1 MKANQPMQ
9 KKLQQGATLIVALIF
24 LVVLTVAGVT
34 AARFA
39 TFEER
44 MASNSQFRNQTF
56 QLAQSEI
63 RAQLLALNTS
73 FVNKE
78 ILLTAMSKPTVVH
91 DQAAKDADPT
101 LETLPT
107 TASAKLLL
115 PRKITT
121 DNIIQ
126 ADKNTI
132 RYVSKGCNSKSNM
145 GSSFGFIECVN
156 FEINA
161 TAQLAGGS
169 NSWQSQGLSV
179 ETTSA
184 PQ

>member
-1 MKANQPMQ
+1 MQTSQQMQ
-9 KKLQQGATLIVALIF
+9 KKQQQGATLIVALIF

-44 MASNSQFRNQTF
+44 MASNSQFRNQVF
-56 QLAQSEI
+56 QFAQSEI

-73 FVNKE
+73 YVNKD
-78 ILLTAMSKPTVVH
+78 ILLDAMDEATVAH
-91 DQAAKDADPT
+91 DAAAILADPS
-101 LETLPT
+101 LNVLPN
-107 TASAKLLL
+107 TARANHAL

-121 DNIIQ
+121 DNIIN
-126 ADKNTI
+126 ANKNTV
-132 RYVSKGCNSKSNM
+132 RYVRQEPCL
-145 GSSFGFIECVN
+145 GSSQSFQCVH
-156 FEINA
+156 FEINT
-161 TAQLAGGS
+161 TAEMTGGS

-184 PQ
+184 SN

>member
-1 MKANQPMQ
+1 MNASQPTKQ
-9 KKLQQGATLIVALIF
+9 KQQQGATLIVALIF
-24 LVVLTVAGVT
+24 LVILTVAGIT

-44 MASNSQFRNQTF
+44 MASNSQFRNQVF

-73 FVNKE
+73 FVNKD

-107 TASAKLLL
+107 TAGATLALQ
-115 PRKITT
+115 RKITT
-121 DNIIQ
+121 DDIIQ
-126 ADKNTI
+126 ANKNTV
-132 RYVSKGCNSKSNM
+132 RYVGKGCIGTSL
-145 GSSFGFIECVN
+145 GGPIECLN
-156 FEINA
+156 FEINT

-179 ETTSA
+179 GTTSA
-184 PQ
+184 SN

>member
-1 MKANQPMQ
+1 MKTSQLMQ
-9 KKLQQGATLIVALIF
+9 KKQQQGATLIVALIF

-44 MASNSQFRNQTF
+44 MASNSQFRNQVF
-56 QLAQSEI
+56 QFAQSEI

-73 FVNKE
+73 YVNKD
-78 ILLTAMSKPTVVH
+78 ILLDAMDEAIVSH
-91 DQAAKDADPT
+91 DAAAILADPS
-101 LETLPT
+101 LNVLPN
-107 TASAKLLL
+107 TARANHVL

-121 DNIIQ
+121 DNIINPNE
-126 ADKNTI
+126 NTV
-132 RYVSKGCNSKSNM
+132 RYVRQEPCL
-145 GSSFGFIECVN
+145 GSSQSFQCVH
-156 FEINA
+156 FEINT
-161 TAQLAGGS
+161 TAEMTGGS

-184 PQ
+184 SN

>member
-1 MKANQPMQ
+1 MTANQLMQ
-9 KKLQQGATLIVALIF
+9 KKQQQGATLIVALIF

-44 MASNSQFRNQTF
+44 MASNSQFRNQVF

-63 RAQLLALNTS
+63 RAHLLAFNTS
-73 FVNKE
+73 FINKD
-78 ILLTAMSKPTVVH
+78 ILQDAMDEPTVVH
-91 DQAAKDADPT
+91 SAAAKQADPT
-101 LETLPT
+101 LNVLPA
-107 TASAKLLL
+107 TARAQHLL

-121 DNIIQ
+121 DTIIQ
-126 ADKNTI
+126 ADRNTV
-132 RYVSKGCNSKSNM
+132 RYVRKGCTSESNM
-145 GSSFGFIECVN
+145 GSSFGFIECLN

>member
-1 MKANQPMQ
+1 MKANQITQ
-9 KKLQQGATLIVALIF
+9 KKQQQGAVLIIALIF
-24 LVVLTVAGVT
+24 LVVLTIAGVT

-44 MASNSQFRNQTF
+44 MASNSQFRNQVF

-73 FVNKE
+73 YVNKGV
-78 ILLTAMSKPTVVH
+78 LLDAMGEATVVH
-91 DQAAKDADPT
+91 DSAALLADPS
-101 LETLPT
+101 LKVLPN
-107 TASAKLLL
+107 TARAMHAL

-121 DNIIQ
+121 NNVIN
-126 ADKNTI
+126 ANKNTV
-132 RYVSKGCNSKSNM
+132 RYVRQEACL
-145 GSSFGFIECVN
+145 GSSQSFQCVH

-161 TAQLAGGS
+161 TAEMAGGS
-169 NSWQSQGLSV
+169 NSWQSQGLSI

-184 PQ
+184 SN